1 LCAHVRFFASFAVLG
16 QVAVYLASPQSLRT
30 APVNEHDNRDVD
42 EMSGEEPSESE
53 ELVKVETL
61 TPQSRGVN
69 TIVKVVS
76 KGEVRSVTG
85 RDYSVR
91 RVADALVGDE
101 TGCIYMTLWDDKIDA
116 INEEATL
123 SITNGYINL
132 FRGNMRLNIGKYGS
146 YELVEDSP
154 IEEVNT
160 ENNVSDKKYEQPR
173 RFNRGGGYNRG
184 GGRGGYGGRG
194 GGRGGGD
201 RRGGGGGYSSGGR
214 SEGGYQR
221 RRY

>member
-1 LCAHVRFFASFAVLG
+1 
-16 QVAVYLASPQSLRT
+16 
-30 APVNEHDNRDVD
+30 
-42 EMSGEEPSESE
+42 MSGEEPSESQ

-61 TPQSRGVN
+61 TPNSRGVN

-101 TGCIYMTLWDDKIDA
+101 TGSIYMTLWDDKIDA
-116 INEEATL
+116 IAEEATL

-154 IEEVNT
+154 ITEVNT
-160 ENNVSDKKYEQPR
+160 ENNLSDKRYEQER
-173 RFNRGGGYNRG
+173 RFNRYGGRG
-184 GGRGGYGGRG
+184 GGGGGGRSGGYGGRG
-194 GGRGGGD
+194 GSGYGGSG
-201 RRGGGGGYSSGGR
+201 GGR
-214 SEGGYQR
+214 SGGYQR

>member
-1 LCAHVRFFASFAVLG
+1 
-16 QVAVYLASPQSLRT
+16 
-30 APVNEHDNRDVD
+30 
-42 EMSGEEPSESE
+42 MSVEEPSESE
-53 ELVKVETL
+53 EIVKVETL

-101 TGCIYMTLWDDKIDA
+101 TGCLYMTLWDDKIDA

-146 YELVEDSP
+146 YELVEESP

-160 ENNVSDKKYEQPR
+160 ENNLSDKKYEQPR
-173 RFNRGGGYNRG
+173 RFNRGGGYGGRG

-194 GGRGGGD
+194 GSGGGYGGG
-201 RRGGGGGYSSGGR
+201 RNGGGGYGSGRSSGG
-214 SEGGYQR
+214 GGYQR

>member
-1 LCAHVRFFASFAVLG
+1 
-16 QVAVYLASPQSLRT
+16 
-30 APVNEHDNRDVD
+30 
-42 EMSGEEPSESE
+42 MSGEEPSENV

-76 KGEVRSVTG
+76 KGEIRSVTG

-101 TGCIYMTLWDDKIDA
+101 TGCLYMTLWDDKIDA
-116 INEEATL
+116 INEGAIL

-146 YELVEDSP
+146 YEIVEDST

-160 ENNVSDKKYEQPR
+160 ENNLSNKRYEQQR
-173 RFNRGGGYNRG
+173 RFNRYGRRG
-184 GGRGGYGGRG
+184 GGYGGGRSGGYG
-194 GGRGGGD
+194 GGRSGGYGGG
-201 RRGGGGGYSSGGR
+201 RN
-214 SEGGYQR
+214 GGYQR

>member
-1 LCAHVRFFASFAVLG
+1 
-16 QVAVYLASPQSLRT
+16 
-30 APVNEHDNRDVD
+30 
-42 EMSGEEPSESE
+42 MSNEEPSENESE
-53 ELVKVETL
+53 ELVKIETL

-101 TGCIYMTLWDDKIDA
+101 TGVIYLTLWDDKIDA
-116 INEEATL
+116 INEDATL

-146 YELVEDSP
+146 YEVVEDSP
-154 IEEVNT
+154 IAEVNT
-160 ENNVSDKKYEQPR
+160 ENNLSDKKYEQER
-173 RFNRGGGYNRG
+173 RFNRYGRG
-184 GGRGGYGGRG
+184 GGRGGYGCGQYLFGHFQSGCGFARNDPAYCACGR
-194 GGRGGGD
+194 
-201 RRGGGGGYSSGGR
+201 
-214 SEGGYQR
+214 E
-221 RRY
+221 

>member
-1 LCAHVRFFASFAVLG
+1 
-16 QVAVYLASPQSLRT
+16 
-30 APVNEHDNRDVD
+30 
-42 EMSGEEPSESE
+42 MSGEEPSESE

-61 TPQSRGVN
+61 TPNSRGVN

-101 TGCIYMTLWDDKIDA
+101 TGCIYMTLWDEKIDA
-116 INEEATL
+116 INEEAIM

-154 IEEVNT
+154 ITEVNT
-160 ENNVSDKKYEQPR
+160 ENNLSDKRYEQER
-173 RFNRGGGYNRG
+173 RFDRG
-184 GGRGGYGGRG
+184 GGRGGYGGRSGGYGGSG
-194 GGRGGGD
+194 GGR
-201 RRGGGGGYSSGGR
+201 S
-214 SEGGYQR
+214 GGYQR

>member
-1 LCAHVRFFASFAVLG
+1 
-16 QVAVYLASPQSLRT
+16 
-30 APVNEHDNRDVD
+30 
-42 EMSGEEPSESE
+42 MSGEEPSESQ
-53 ELVKVETL
+53 ELVKIETL
-61 TPQSRGVN
+61 TPNSRGVN

-101 TGCIYMTLWDDKIDA
+101 TGSVYMTLWDDKIDA
-116 INEEATL
+116 IAENSTL

-146 YELVEDSP
+146 YEIVEDSP
-154 IEEVNT
+154 ITEVNT
-160 ENNVSDKKYEQPR
+160 ENNLSNKRYEQPR
-173 RFNRGGGYNRG
+173 RFNRYGGRR
-184 GGRGGYGGRG
+184 RGGYGGRSG
-194 GGRGGGD
+194 G
-201 RRGGGGGYSSGGR
+201 SSYGGR
-214 SEGGYQR
+214 SGDRYQR

>member
-1 LCAHVRFFASFAVLG
+1 
-16 QVAVYLASPQSLRT
+16 
-30 APVNEHDNRDVD
+30 
-42 EMSGEEPSESE
+42 MSNEEPSENESE
-53 ELVKVETL
+53 ELVKIETL

-101 TGCIYMTLWDDKIDA
+101 TGVIYLTLWDDKIDA
-116 INEEATL
+116 INEDATL

-146 YELVEDSP
+146 YEVVEDSP
-154 IEEVNT
+154 IAEVNT
-160 ENNVSDKKYEQPR
+160 ENNLSDKKYEQER
-173 RFNRGGGYNRG
+173 RFNRYGRG

-194 GGRGGGD
+194 GGYGGRGGG
-201 RRGGGGGYSSGGR
+201 R
-214 SEGGYQR
+214 SDGGGYQR

>member
-1 LCAHVRFFASFAVLG
+1 
-16 QVAVYLASPQSLRT
+16 
-30 APVNEHDNRDVD
+30 
-42 EMSGEEPSESE
+42 MSGEEPSESVE
-53 ELVKVETL
+53 QVKVETL

-101 TGCIYMTLWDDKIDA
+101 TGSLYMTLWDDKIDA
-116 INEEATL
+116 INEGATL

-132 FRGNMRLNIGKYGS
+132 FRGNMRINIGKYGS
-146 YELVEDSP
+146 YEILEDSP
-154 IEEVNT
+154 ITEVNT
-160 ENNVSDKKYEQPR
+160 ENNLSNKKYEDRR
-173 RFNRGGGYNRG
+173 RFNRYGGRG

-194 GGRGGGD
+194 GG
-201 RRGGGGGYSSGGR
+201 YGGR
-214 SEGGYQR
+214 SGGYQR

>member
-1 LCAHVRFFASFAVLG
+1 
-16 QVAVYLASPQSLRT
+16 
-30 APVNEHDNRDVD
+30 
-42 EMSGEEPSESE
+42 MSVEEPSESE
-53 ELVKVETL
+53 EIVKVETL

-101 TGCIYMTLWDDKIDA
+101 TGCLYMTLWDDKIDA

-146 YELVEDSP
+146 YEIVEESP

-160 ENNVSDKKYEQPR
+160 ENNLSDKKYEQPR
-173 RFNRGGGYNRG
+173 RFNRYGGRG
-184 GGRGGYGGRG
+184 GGRRGGYGGRG
-194 GGRGGGD
+194 GGRGG
-201 RRGGGGGYSSGGR
+201 YSGGGR
-214 SEGGYQR
+214 SDGGGYQR

>member
-1 LCAHVRFFASFAVLG
+1 
-16 QVAVYLASPQSLRT
+16 
-30 APVNEHDNRDVD
+30 
-42 EMSGEEPSESE
+42 MSVEEPSESE
-53 ELVKVETL
+53 EMVKIETL
-61 TPQSRGVN
+61 TPNSRGVN

-101 TGCIYMTLWDDKIDA
+101 TGCVYMTLWDDKIDA
-116 INEEATL
+116 ISEGATL

-132 FRGNMRLNIGKYGS
+132 FRGNIRLNIGKYGS

-154 IEEVNT
+154 IDEVNT

-173 RFNRGGGYNRG
+173 RFDRG
-184 GGRGGYGGRG
+184 GGRGGYGGRSGGYGGRSGGGYG
-194 GGRGGGD
+194 GGR
-201 RRGGGGGYSSGGR
+201 SGG
-214 SEGGYQR
+214 GGYQR

>member
-1 LCAHVRFFASFAVLG
+1 
-16 QVAVYLASPQSLRT
+16 
-30 APVNEHDNRDVD
+30 
-42 EMSGEEPSESE
+42 MSGEEPSESE

-61 TPQSRGVN
+61 TPNSRGVN

-101 TGCIYMTLWDDKIDA
+101 TACIYMTLWDDKIDA

-123 SITNGYINL
+123 NITNGYINL

-154 IEEVNT
+154 ITEVNT
-160 ENNVSDKKYEQPR
+160 ENNLSDKRYEQER
-173 RFNRGGGYNRG
+173 RFNRG
-184 GGRGGYGGRG
+184 GGRGGYGGRSG
-194 GGRGGGD
+194 GYGGRGGGGYGD
-201 RRGGGGGYSSGGR
+201 RGGGR
-214 SEGGYQR
+214 SGGYQR

>member
-1 LCAHVRFFASFAVLG
+1 
-16 QVAVYLASPQSLRT
+16 
-30 APVNEHDNRDVD
+30 
-42 EMSGEEPSESE
+42 MSGEEPSENV

-76 KGEVRSVTG
+76 KGEIRSVTG

-101 TGCIYMTLWDDKIDA
+101 TGCLYMTLWDDKIDA
-116 INEEATL
+116 INEGAIL

-146 YELVEDSP
+146 YEIVEDST

-160 ENNVSDKKYEQPR
+160 ENNLSNKRYEQQR
-173 RFNRGGGYNRG
+173 RFNRYGRRGGGYS
-184 GGRGGYGGRG
+184 GGRSGGYGG
-194 GGRGGGD
+194 GRS
-201 RRGGGGGYSSGGR
+201 GGYDR
-214 SEGGYQR
+214 R

>member
-1 LCAHVRFFASFAVLG
+1 
-16 QVAVYLASPQSLRT
+16 
-30 APVNEHDNRDVD
+30 
-42 EMSGEEPSESE
+42 MSVEESSESE
-53 ELVKVETL
+53 ELVKLETL
-61 TPQSRGVN
+61 TPNSRGVN

-101 TGCIYMTLWDDKIDA
+101 TASIYMTLWDDKIDA

-123 SITNGYINL
+123 RITNGYVNL

-146 YELVEDSP
+146 YEILEDSP
-154 IEEVNT
+154 ITEVNT
-160 ENNVSDKKYEQPR
+160 ENNLSDKRYEQER
-173 RFNRGGGYNRG
+173 RFRRPYRS
-184 GGRGGYGGRG
+184 GGYGGRG
-194 GGRGGGD
+194 GGRSDYGG
-201 RRGGGGGYSSGGR
+201 RGGGRSDYGGR
-214 SEGGYQR
+214 RDYQR